1 MSERNYYDEYLEHLK
16 KRTAELTGQQQQ
28 IAQYC
33 VHLYEHTYITNS
45 DDEVDQL
52 KQILGV
58 KTDTQAVSFE
68 PLIEVVEHLSDKST
82 ADLFRYVT
90 EHATE
95 YPYSVGY
102 TRRPYRTSDISLHI
116 APILSQLISLFF
128 LNAYEFDLLTYLTER
143 DYPLSKDY
151 RVQKEAIAIHIAYAW
166 DHDQPEVKKAL
177 HEIIYGDNQT
187 ALFDRSMIEGMLMS
201 HQPEAYN
208 MISELLVAARLQE
221 GLRQSIVEQ
230 LDEGTLEATMTLL
243 RTIIEND
250 LIRYS
255 SIVRALGTWTGINL
269 ESTNTR
275 VSKQLITQAYEAL
288 SDQSVRE
295 EWLSSENANHIY
307 MSLWATAVHEEQ
319 DVYERI
325 QHLMDTGARYQKI
338 VALYVLRNSQ
348 NKDLRLRIAQPHLA
362 EEDDEIRYWVLVNY
376 DYECY
381 YSWETIRDMAALQLV
396 VPRTPLLEDKQ
407 VRRQDFEHFRNLFS
421 SLNGREISFQS
432 SVLDFVQVS
441 YSADLP
447 IKKMLYLAAYD
458 MDEQWISEILQL
470 KDKLSPDLR
479 GTILQH
485 YLSNTDMPE
494 QRQFV
499 FASLSDKSM
508 SNRELALKQANKL
521 ILNDTE
527 LQDIENLLKLKTGSL
542 RQGAIQLLLNQPT
555 DSLDTTVQRL
565 IQSKSELQRL
575 AGLETI
581 SELQSKPERSEQYER
596 LLPLLDTIAKPTAKE
611 QVLIDKLGS
620 TDKYNENNGFGL
632 FDPRMMDEWLKEK
645 PVRPDFLLQSDVFT
659 IEPKRITHFLQGLN
673 DLVHE
678 HRDHEYTVEYYS
690 GYKETLL
697 IGNRLRGNWQNPN
710 ADSKTLQIE
719 QYPLPEVWQHYLQQS
734 DLPVEGMI
742 QLYLYTQSEMYD
754 QTLDDLYSYFIDQM
768 DYMELGKHR
777 LLEGWRKTFIESI
790 YPLEQILEIQTFYQ
804 TLPYRQQLDELIH
817 RQQLDELI
825 RAYLED
831 SDKQA
836 TFAMVRD
843 ALITMIY
850 TFPQEKLK
858 EESGLFKFL
867 ISPWRSLVRSRL
879 YDQESSMQMFH
890 IFYTLEF
897 YYGQDGLL
905 GTTDYARAYEW
916 DKISDNEIYSKI
928 MSSDLS
934 RQFIRELT
942 SQNIKYDT
950 QINVKEYPK
959 MIPIRDAVLARILE
973 IELSRGE
980 LVTGVTSLAMNI
992 QRVEGTE
999 VFVRILSN
1007 LQKETFVR
1015 GYIYGYG
1022 NSITKKETFSY
1033 LLKNTYPL
1041 EGEDEHKLESLLQQ
1055 YPIDDKKLL
1064 EAAMYA
1070 PQWIEIIA
1078 KHLGWKGLRSAAWY
1092 FHAHINETF
1101 SAEKETIVAHYS
1113 PISPQEFNDGAFD
1126 IVWFRQAYDELG
1138 TERFDI
1144 LYDCA
1149 KYISAGSNHRRSQL
1163 FADAVLGKLDLA
1175 SIQQSVADKR
1185 NKDQLLAYSLIPLAS
1200 GTKRDADIRQR
1211 YEFIQL
1217 FLKQSKTFGAQRRAS
1232 EGAVSAIA
1240 LDNLARNAGYT
1251 DVTRLQWDMESRKLD
1266 DLLAYFEPHAI
1277 EEGLNVSL
1285 VIDHEGQTSLTAIK
1299 QEKPLKSV
1307 PARLNKNEY
1316 IIRLKEVK
1324 SELTDQYRRARQEL
1338 ERSMTNST
1346 TFTADELIK
1355 LSHNPVLA
1363 PLVNTLVLQ
1372 ADQALGYL
1380 DREASLLRSPDGT
1393 EHPLQL
1399 EDQVIIAHP
1408 VHLYESG
1415 QWSLYQR
1422 DLFERQQRQPFKQV
1436 FRELYL
1442 PNEDERA
1449 SGNLSR
1455 RYAGYQIQPNKA
1467 VALLR
1472 GRGWTVSYEEG
1483 LQKVYYKE
1491 NIIANLY
1498 ALADW
1503 FSPADTEAPTLETV
1517 QFYNRS
1523 NYERL
1528 PFDQVSPLIFSEI
1541 MRDVDLVVSVAHVG
1555 GVDPESSLTTIEM
1568 RRVIVEES
1576 LRLLHIDNVK
1586 VEGNHARIEGSL
1598 GNYSVHLGSAIVYQQ
1613 AASALHIIP
1622 VHSQHRGRLFLPF
1635 MDEDPRTA
1643 EILSKIVMLA
1653 QDHKIKDPQILAQL
1667 KPQ

>member
-16 KRTAELTGQQQQ
+16 TKAAELTGQQQQ

-33 VHLYEHTYITNS
+33 VHLYEHTYISNS
-45 DDEVDQL
+45 DDEVAQL
-52 KQILGV
+52 KHILGV
-58 KTDTQAVSFE
+58 GSDNQAVSFE
-68 PLIEVVEHLSDKST
+68 SLIEVVKYLSDQST
-82 ADLFRYVT
+82 ADTFRYIT

-128 LNAYEFDLLTYLTER
+128 LNAYEFDLHTYLTER
-143 DYPLSKDY
+143 DYPLNKDY
-151 RVQKEAIAIHIAYAW
+151 RVQKDAIAIHIAYAW
-166 DHDQPEVKKAL
+166 DHHNNEVKQAL
-177 HEIIYGDNQT
+177 HDIIYGDNQT
-187 ALFDRSMIEGMLMS
+187 ALFDRLMIEGMLMS
-201 HQPEAYN
+201 HQPEAYK

-230 LDEGTLEATMTLL
+230 LDEGTLEATMTVL

-255 SIVRALGTWTGINL
+255 SIVRALGTWTGIEL
-269 ESTNTR
+269 EASNTR
-275 VSKQLITQAYEAL
+275 ISKQLITQAYEAL
-288 SDQSVRE
+288 SDSAVRE
-295 EWLSSENANHIY
+295 AWLSSENANHIY

-319 DVYERI
+319 DVYDRI
-325 QHLMDTGARYQKI
+325 EHLMNTGARYQKI

-348 NKDLRLRIAQPHLA
+348 NKDLRLRIAEPHLA
-362 EEDDEIRYWVLVNY
+362 EDDDELRYWVLVNY
-376 DYECY
+376 EYECY
-381 YSWETIRDMAALQLV
+381 YSWETVNDMSALQLV
-396 VPRTPLLEDKQ
+396 VPRTPLLEDKE
-407 VRRQDFEHFRNLFS
+407 VRRRDFEHFHHLFL
-421 SLNGREISFQS
+421 SLHGREVSFPS

-447 IKKMLYLAAYD
+447 VKKMLYLAAYD
-458 MDEQWISEILQL
+458 MDEQWINEILQL
-470 KDKLSPDLR
+470 KDQLSPDLR

-485 YLSNTDMPE
+485 YLSNTDTPE
-494 QRQFV
+494 QRQFI

-521 ILNDTE
+521 ILNDSE
-527 LQDIENLLKLKTGSL
+527 LQNIENLLKLKTGSL
-542 RQGAIQLLLNQPT
+542 RQGAIQLLLNQPA
-555 DSLDTTVQRL
+555 DALDTTVERL

-581 SELQSKPERSEQYER
+581 SELQSKSERSKQYER
-596 LLPLLDTIAKPTAKE
+596 LLPLIETIATPTAKE

-620 TDKYNENNGFGL
+620 SDKYNETNGFGL

-645 PVRPDFLLQSDVFT
+645 PVRPDFQLDRDVFT
-659 IEPKRITHFLQGLN
+659 IEPQQITNFLQGLN

-690 GYKETLL
+690 GYKETML
-697 IGNRLRGNWQNPN
+697 IGDRLNGGWYNQNEDDKIP
-710 ADSKTLQIE
+710 QIE
-719 QYPLPEVWQHYLQQS
+719 RYPLPDVWQNYLQQS
-734 DLPVEGMI
+734 NLSVKGII
-742 QLYLYTQSEMYD
+742 QLYLYTQAEMYD
-754 QTLDDLYSYFIDQM
+754 QTLRDLYRYFSDEM
-768 DYMELGKHR
+768 DYMELGKHK

-790 YPLEQILEIQTFYQ
+790 YPLAQILEVQTFYKN
-804 TLPYRQQLDELIH
+804 LPYRQQLDELI
-817 RQQLDELI
+817 
-825 RAYLED
+825 RAYVED
-831 SDKQA
+831 SDKESA
-836 TFAMVRD
+836 FAMVRD
-843 ALITMIY
+843 ALTTIMY
-850 TFPQEKLK
+850 EFPENQLK
-858 EESGLFKFL
+858 EEQGLFQFL

-879 YDQESSMQMFH
+879 YDQESSMHMFH
-890 IFYTLEF
+890 LFYTLEF
-897 YYGQDGLL
+897 YYGQEGLL

-916 DKISDNEIYSKI
+916 NKISDNEIYSKI

-934 RQFIRELT
+934 REFIRELT
-942 SQNIKYDT
+942 SQTIKYAT
-950 QINVKEYPK
+950 HINLKEYPK
-959 MIPIRDAVLARILE
+959 MIPVRDTVLARILE

-980 LVTGVTSLAMNI
+980 LVTEVTSLAMNI
-992 QRVEGTE
+992 ERVEGTE

-1041 EGEDEHKLESLLQQ
+1041 PGEDEHKLELLLQQ
-1055 YPIDDKKLL
+1055 YPIQDKKLL

-1070 PQWIEIIA
+1070 PQWIEMIA

-1138 TERFDI
+1138 AERFDI
-1144 LYDCA
+1144 LYECA

-1163 FADAVLGKLDLA
+1163 FADAVLGKLDLET
-1175 SIQQSVADKR
+1175 IQKSVADKR

-1200 GTKRDADIRQR
+1200 GSKRDADIRQR

-1266 DLLAYFEPHAI
+1266 DLLTYFEPHAI

-1324 SELTDQYRRARQEL
+1324 AELTDQYRRARQEL

-1380 DREASLLRSPDGT
+1380 DGENSLLRSPDGT
-1393 EHPLQL
+1393 EHALQV

-1408 VHLYESG
+1408 VHLYDSG

-1422 DLFERQQRQPFKQV
+1422 DLFDRQQRQPFKQV
-1436 FRELYL
+1436 FRELYV

-1517 QFYNRS
+1517 QFYNRAT
-1523 NYERL
+1523 YERL

-1555 GVDPESSLTTIEM
+1555 GVDPETSLTTIEM

-1576 LRLLHIDNVK
+1576 LRLLRINNVQ

-1635 MDEDPRTA
+1635 IDEDPRTA

-1653 QDHKIKDPQILAQL
+1653 QDHRIKDPQILAQL
-1667 KPQ
+1667 QPQKS

>member
-16 KRTAELTGQQQQ
+16 KRTAELIGQQQQ

-58 KTDTQAVSFE
+58 KTDTQSVSFE
-68 PLIEVVEHLSDKST
+68 PLIEVVERLSDKAT
-82 ADLFRYVT
+82 ADLFRYMT

-128 LNAYEFDLLTYLTER
+128 LNAYEFDLHTYLTER

-166 DHDQPEVKKAL
+166 DHDQPKVKKAL

-208 MISELLVAARLQE
+208 MISELLIAARLQE

-269 ESTNTR
+269 EATNTR

-295 EWLSSENANHIY
+295 EWLSSANANHIY

-542 RQGAIQLLLNQPT
+542 RQGAIQLLLNQPV
-555 DSLDTTVQRL
+555 DSLDTTVHRL

-645 PVRPDFLLQSDVFT
+645 PAHPDFLLQRDVFT
-659 IEPKRITHFLQGLN
+659 IEPKRITDFLQGLN
-673 DLVHE
+673 DLIHE

-1144 LYDCA
+1144 LYECA

-1380 DREASLLRSPDGT
+1380 DGEASLLRSPDGT